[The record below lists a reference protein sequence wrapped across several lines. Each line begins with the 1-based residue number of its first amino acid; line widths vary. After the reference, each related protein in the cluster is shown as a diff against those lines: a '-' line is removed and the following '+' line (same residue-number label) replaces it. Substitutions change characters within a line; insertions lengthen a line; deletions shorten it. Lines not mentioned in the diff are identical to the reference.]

1 MYIFGP
7 VPSRRLGLSLGVDL
21 IAGKKVCNNNCI
33 YCELG
38 RTLNLTNKR
47 QVFVETED
55 VLSEIKDFFNKG
67 GETDFVTFS
76 GSGEPTLALNLGE
89 VISAVKKIRDKKIAL
104 LTNSVLFCDENVRKE
119 AALSDVVLPS
129 IDAGS
134 EEVFKK
140 INRPHESVDF
150 NRMISGLIKFSKEPG
165 VDIKPE
171 VLIVK
176 GFNDSDTEV
185 LKIKKI
191 IDSMDNVSEIQVNTV
206 VRSRAEKYAEPAEP
220 EKLKRISG
228 LLGKRAVVI
237 GEYKGGKTP
246 TGENLASMVI
256 SGLKKRP
263 MTINDISQA
272 FEAPKSQI
280 KILVEK
286 LHARGEI
293 EKEEFEGKE
302 FYKGK

>member
-38 RTLNLTNKR
+38 KTLNLTNKR
-47 QVFVETED
+47 QVFVKTVD
-55 VLSEIKDFFNKG
+55 VLAEIRRFFEKG
-67 GETDFVTFS
+67 GEADFVTFS
-76 GSGEPTLALNLGE
+76 GSGDPTLALNLGE
-89 VISAVKKIRDKKIAL
+89 VISGVKKISDKKIAI
-104 LTNSVLFCDENVRKE
+104 LTNSALFYDENVRKE
-119 AALSDVVLPS
+119 AALADVVFPS
-129 IDAGS
+129 VDAGS
-134 EEVFKK
+134 KEVFEK

-150 NRMISGLIKFSKEPG
+150 KRMINGLIEFSKESG

-176 GFNDSDTEV
+176 GFNDSDGEV

-191 IDSMDNVSEIQVNTV
+191 IDSIENVSEIQVNTV

-220 EKLKRISG
+220 EKLRRISG
-228 LLGKRAVVI
+228 LLGEKAVVI
-237 GEYKGGKTP
+237 GGYKGGKIP
-246 TGENLASMVI
+246 SGENLASMVI

-286 LHARGEI
+286 LHARGEL